1 MKEIIISTQDE
12 NQRMDKFLKKFFK
25 EASSGFLYKMLRKK
39 NITLNGKKASGAELL
54 VTDDCIQ
61 VYFSEDTFDKMRGLQ
76 QTQMSYEV
84 LKALPYDLKVIYEDE
99 EILIVDKPAGVLSQK
114 ATNQDVSLNEMI
126 LSYLIHTNQ
135 LSLEQY
141 RVFHPS
147 VANRL
152 DRNTSGLLLAGK
164 TLAGQQQLSRMLNDR
179 SVRKIYHCIVRGRME
194 EEQHLRGYLSKDETS
209 NTVTILSQPV
219 AGAKQIETAYRPLAS
234 NGRQT
239 LLEVHLITGRTH
251 QIRAHLASI
260 GHAVIGDYKYGSF
273 GVNSYFKKSYHLE
286 AQLLHAWKME
296 FPICD
301 GALSGL
307 SGKTVT
313 APIPEMMEQ
322 IIKGEHLAWQPGI
335 QEDCAVQR

>member
-219 AGAKQIETAYRPLAS
+219 AGAKQIETAYRPLAF
-234 NGRQT
+234 GDHMT
-239 LLEVHLITGRTH
+239 LLEVHLLTGRTH
-251 QIRAHLASI
+251 QIRAHLASV
-260 GHAVIGDYKYGSF
+260 GHPLAGDPKYGDPTWNRF
-273 GVNSYFKKSYHLE
+273 LADNYGITR
-286 AQLLHAWKME
+286 QLLHAYSIT
-296 FPICD
+296 FAD
-301 GALSGL
+301 GRQFMAEEPAIFETLL
-307 SGKTVT
+307 HTT
-313 APIPEMMEQ
+313 T
-322 IIKGEHLAWQPGI
+322 L
-335 QEDCAVQR
+335 

>member
-147 VANRL
+147 VA
-152 DRNTSGLLLAGK
+152 
-164 TLAGQQQLSRMLNDR
+164 
-179 SVRKIYHCIVRGRME
+179 
-194 EEQHLRGYLSKDETS
+194 
-209 NTVTILSQPV
+209 ILSVSALQ
-219 AGAKQIETAYRPLAS
+219 S
-234 NGRQT
+234 
-239 LLEVHLITGRTH
+239 
-251 QIRAHLASI
+251 S
-260 GHAVIGDYKYGSF
+260 SF
-273 GVNSYFKKSYHLE
+273 RLQADQS
-286 AQLLHAWKME
+286 
-296 FPICD
+296 
-301 GALSGL
+301 
-307 SGKTVT
+307 
-313 APIPEMMEQ
+313 
-322 IIKGEHLAWQPGI
+322 
-335 QEDCAVQR
+335 